1 MLQVPLPPPVWIP
14 LPLALTVLRSVAS
27 LLVIPSLK
35 SVVKIWVNIVSS
47 QTCLEESILKK

>member
-35 SVVKIWVNIVSS
+35 SVVKIWVNIVST